1 MFYLSI
7 FSHIVQIFC
16 NFFILD
22 TLPLFKK
29 NNLFLSVIIL
39 ILTYNLGRNIS
50 QVDTIVLLV
59 LLFILSFM
67 NDRTQPIGKLLLT
80 LTLAFLLSMG
90 FDYFAT
96 PFTIKVLFSGS
107 NGLMLFWS
115 CFSVACNCL
124 LAFGIQRFFI
134 AKLPEN
140 QLSWLGYMLFSLFIV
155 YQLYELNNYIQS
167 NPSDFQFETLLN
179 IFNIFIILLIF
190 VGILTII
197 TLRRHQRLTLVA
209 QKKEIEY
216 QTMQLYT
223 AELDK
228 QYQEIRKFRHDY
240 INILSSMESYMEA
253 EDMAELKA
261 YYTEHIQPTR
271 TIFSEHFLKLNDL
284 QKIENAAIRSIFMT
298 KLLLAQE
305 KGIPVS
311 LEISEPIQLPA
322 TIDPIIFVRILGILL
337 DNAIEELENLQQGT
351 LEVAIFTIAKD
362 CLFIIQNTARADIE
376 PLHQLK
382 ATGFSTKGSHR
393 GLGLST
399 VNELVQQI
407 PNLLLETNIDKQ
419 FTQKLTIFGG

>member
-7 FSHIVQIFC
+7 FSHIIQIFC

-96 PFTIKVLFSGS
+96 PFTIQVLFSGNNS
-107 NGLMLFWS
+107 LMIFWF

-124 LAFGIQRFFI
+124 LAFGIQRLFLT
-134 AKLPEN
+134 KLPEN
-140 QLSWLGYMLFSLFIV
+140 QLAWLGYTVFSLFFV
-155 YQLYELNNYIQS
+155 YQLYALNNYIQS

-179 IFNIFIILLIF
+179 IFNIFIVLLIF
-190 VGILTII
+190 VGILTI
-197 TLRRHQRLTLVA
+197 TLLKRHQRLTLIA

-223 AELDK
+223 TELDK

-253 EDMAELKA
+253 EDMSELKA

-271 TIFSEHFLKLNDL
+271 AIFSEHFLKLNNL

-311 LEISEPIQLPA
+311 LEINEPIQLPA
-322 TIDPIIFVRILGILL
+322 TVDPIIFVRILGILL

-351 LEVAIFTIAKD
+351 LEVAIFTIAED
-362 CLFIIQNTARADIE
+362 CLFVIQNTARADIE

-382 ATGFSTKGSHR
+382 TTGFSTKGSHR

-399 VNELVQQI
+399 VDELVQQI
-407 PNLLLETNIDKQ
+407 PNLLLETSIDKQ